1 MLFTGYMRLTI
12 DIRKIPEEQKSEL
25 VVLLLEVIKQQGEVI
40 QELKD
45 EIARL
50 KGHNPRPK
58 ITPSQLEQPKKEER
72 KGDDKKRRPGSEKRQ
87 KSAELVIHEEQRV
100 RAKDL
105 PQGSKF
111 KGYRDFIVQGLVLKA
126 HNIRYLLECWQTVDG
141 RYITAE
147 PPSELCGKHFTP
159 ELIRFVLYQ
168 HHHCHVTQPLL
179 LEQLCE
185 LGIDISAGQISNIL
199 IEGKHDF
206 HQEKDAVLAVGL
218 EVSSYVSVDDTGARH
233 QGKNGYCTHI
243 GNEWFSWFESTPT
256 KSRINFLRLLR
267 AGRTDYVINSD
278 AAAYWEAH
286 KLPRALLLLSADQ
299 PRVFDDDDQWDQYLK
314 EKGVQG
320 ARHIQIATEGALIG
334 SIIDNGISKNLVV
347 VSDDAGQ
354 FDVLLHALCWI
365 HAERSINR
373 ITPMSEQG
381 RKDLEQVR
389 KQLWQLYADLKRYK
403 VNPQPAEA
411 ERLDRAFD
419 EIFTTK
425 TQSASLNNAI
435 KRIYHNKSELLL
447 VLRRPEIPLHNN
459 LSENAIREYA
469 QRRKISGGTR
479 SETGRRTRDTFTTL
493 KKTCRKLG
501 VSFWHYLGDR
511 LSKIAFIPSLADLI
525 RCRALE
531 RG

>member
-1 MLFTGYMRLTI
+1 MKLTI
-12 DIRKIPEEQKSEL
+12 STPKIPEEQKIEL
-25 VVLLLEVIKQQGEVI
+25 VVLLLEVITQQGEII

-50 KGHNPRPK
+50 KGHNPKPQ
-58 ITPSQLEQPKKEER
+58 ITPSQLEQPKKEES
-72 KGDDKKRRPGSEKRQ
+72 KDDEKKRRPGSDKRQ
-87 KSAELVIHEEQRV
+87 KSAELVIHEEEKV
-100 RAKDL
+100 SAKDI
-105 PQGSKF
+105 PEGSKF
-111 KGYRDFIVQGLVLKA
+111 KGYRDFVVQGLVLKA
-126 HNIRYLLECWQTVDG
+126 HNTRYLLECWETPDG
-141 RYITAE
+141 RFVTAD
-147 PPSELCGKHFTP
+147 PPPELCGKHFTP
-159 ELIRFVLYQ
+159 DLIRFILYQ

-179 LEQLCE
+179 LEELRE

-199 IEGKHDF
+199 IEGKDDF
-206 HQEKDAVLAVGL
+206 HQEQDAVLAVGL
-218 EVSSYVSVDDTGARH
+218 EMSSYVSVDDTGARH

-278 AAAYWEAH
+278 AVAYWEAH
-286 KLPRALLLLSADQ
+286 KLPRGILDLLSVHQPGVFAD
-299 PRVFDDDDQWDQYLK
+299 DAQWEQYLK

-334 SIIDNGISKNLVV
+334 TIIEHGISRNLVV

-354 FDVLLHALCWI
+354 FDILLHGLCWI
-365 HAERSINR
+365 HAERSINK
-373 ITPMSEQG
+373 IIPMSEQG
-381 RKDLEQVR
+381 RDDLEQIR
-389 KQLWQLYADLKRYK
+389 KQLWQLYADLKAYK

-419 EIFTTK
+419 QIFTTK
-425 TQSASLNNAI
+425 THSVSLNNAL
-435 KRIYHNKSELLL
+435 KRIYQNKSELLL

-479 SETGRRTRDTFTTL
+479 SEAGRRSRDTFTTL

-501 VSFWHYLGDR
+501 ISFWRYLGDR
-511 LSKIAFIPSLADLI
+511 LGKMASIPKLADLI

-531 RG
+531 GG

>member
-1 MLFTGYMRLTI
+1 MVAPVGTCQRNLTP
-12 DIRKIPEEQKSEL
+12 D
-25 VVLLLEVIKQQGEVI
+25 
-40 QELKD
+40 
-45 EIARL
+45 
-50 KGHNPRPK
+50 
-58 ITPSQLEQPKKEER
+58 
-72 KGDDKKRRPGSEKRQ
+72 
-87 KSAELVIHEEQRV
+87 
-100 RAKDL
+100 
-105 PQGSKF
+105 
-111 KGYRDFIVQGLVLKA
+111 
-126 HNIRYLLECWQTVDG
+126 
-141 RYITAE
+141 
-147 PPSELCGKHFTP
+147 
-159 ELIRFVLYQ
+159 LIRFILYQ

-199 IEGKHDF
+199 IEGKDDF

-278 AAAYWEAH
+278 AVAYWEAH
-286 KLPRALLLLSADQ
+286 KLPRAVLDLLSVDQ
-299 PRVFDDDDQWDQYLK
+299 PRVFADDAQWEQYLK

-334 SIIDNGISKNLVV
+334 TIIEHGISRNLVV

-354 FDVLLHALCWI
+354 FDVLLHGLCWI
-365 HAERSINR
+365 HAERSINK
-373 ITPMSEQG
+373 IIPMSEQG
-381 RKDLEQVR
+381 RDDLEQIR
-389 KQLWQLYADLKRYK
+389 KQLWQLYADLKAYK

-411 ERLDRAFD
+411 ERLDRVFD
-419 EIFTTK
+419 QIFTTK
-425 TQSASLNNAI
+425 THSVSLNNAL
-435 KRIYHNKSELLL
+435 KRIYENKSELLL
-447 VLRRPEIPLHNN
+447 VLRHPEIPLHNN

-479 SETGRRTRDTFTTL
+479 SEAGRRSRDTFTTL

-511 LSKIAFIPSLADLI
+511 LGKIASIPKL
-525 RCRALE
+525 
-531 RG
+531 G